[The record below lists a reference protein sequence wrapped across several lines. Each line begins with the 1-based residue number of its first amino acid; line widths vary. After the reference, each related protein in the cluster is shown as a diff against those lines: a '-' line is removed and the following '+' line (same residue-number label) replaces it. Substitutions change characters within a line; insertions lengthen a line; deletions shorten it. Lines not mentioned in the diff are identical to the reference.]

1 MSKETIETLP
11 QHIAII
17 MDGNGRWAKKRGL
30 PRTAGH
36 YKGAEVFQKITRHCE
51 KIGVKALTVYA
62 FSTENWSRPKS
73 EVDAIMNLLRKYLK
87 DAFGFKG
94 ENIKITFIGERE
106 KLADDIIKLM
116 NEIEQVSKDNTGL
129 KLNVAI
135 NYGGRD
141 EILHAAKE
149 LAKRAKDN
157 ELDISSITEQEFER
171 YLYTSNSPPVD
182 LILRPSGEQRISN
195 FLLWQC
201 AYSEFVYMD
210 VLWPDF
216 SVKDLD
222 KAIDS
227 FSMRSRRFGG
237 I

>member
-1 MSKETIETLP
+1 MSDNNQQTVP
-11 QHIAII
+11 NHIAII

-36 YKGAEVFQKITRHCE
+36 FKGAEVFQKITRHCE

-62 FSTENWSRPKS
+62 FSTENWSRPLS
-73 EVDAIMNLLRKYLK
+73 EVESIMNLLRKYLK

-94 ENIKITFIGERE
+94 ENIKITFIGERQR
-106 KLADDIIKLM
+106 LDDDIVKLM
-116 NEIEQVSKDNTGL
+116 HEIEQVSKDNTGL

-141 EILHAAKE
+141 EIINATKEIAK
-149 LAKRAKDN
+149 LAEQN
-157 ELDISSITEQEFER
+157 LVDIEDLTEQDFEK
-171 YLYTSNSPPVD
+171 YLYTKDSPPVD

-195 FLLWQC
+195 FLLWQS

-216 SVKDLD
+216 SPKDLD
-222 KAIDS
+222 KAIAA
-227 FSMRSRRFGG
+227 FCKRSRRFGG